1 MRDLGRLLQRLSPE
15 QREVLL
21 VCVKEL
27 SYCEVA
33 TISGVPEGADAK
45 STLEGGW
52 AP

>member
-33 TISGVPEGADAK
+33 TISGVPEGAVMSRLSRAR
-45 STLEGGW
+45 
-52 AP
+52 AFA